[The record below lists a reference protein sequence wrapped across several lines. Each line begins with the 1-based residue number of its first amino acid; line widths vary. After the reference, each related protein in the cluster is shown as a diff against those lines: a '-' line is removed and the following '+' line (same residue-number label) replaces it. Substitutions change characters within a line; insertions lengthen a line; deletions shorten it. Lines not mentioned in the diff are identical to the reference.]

1 MKNIPTP
8 LQIPA
13 LRNVLS
19 GRTTIPKTE
28 LRNFYQA
35 QSPSFNEQLFRRA
48 LYALEAKGILLPLG
62 AGMYAVKEKTSSKA
76 YFSYTPSKQLSSL
89 DQVLRRAF
97 PYLDYLC
104 WETSL
109 LHEFMTHQP
118 GQSVYI
124 VEVEKDACES
134 VFNRLREKFSSR
146 VFLKPT
152 RNIMEMYVLHQTD
165 PIIVIPLISQSPSTS
180 HKGIPF
186 PKLEKILVDTF
197 ADDNIFYAFQ
207 GEELSNIFTR
217 VFDTYWVNE
226 RTMFRYA
233 SRRKTGKKLAEFIH
247 KKTKIQL
254 ALQEKNNR

>member
-1 MKNIPTP
+1 MKSIPTP

-13 LRNVLS
+13 LKNVLS

-35 QSPSFNEQLFRRA
+35 HAFSFNEQLFRRA
-48 LYALEAKGILLPLG
+48 LYALETKGILIPLG
-62 AGMYAVKEKTSSKA
+62 AGMYAVKEQTNPKS
-76 YFSYTPSKQLSSL
+76 YFSYNPSKQLSSI
-89 DQVLRRAF
+89 DQLIRRAF

-118 GQSVYI
+118 GQNMFI

-152 RNIMEMYVLHQTD
+152 RSIMEMYALPQAA
-165 PIIVIPLISQSPSTS
+165 PIIVIPLISQSPRTS
-180 HKGIPF
+180 YKGIPF

-197 ADDNIFYAFQ
+197 ADELIFYAFQ
-207 GEELSNIFTR
+207 GEELSNIFTYA
-217 VFDTYWVNE
+217 FDTYWVNE
-226 RTMFRYA
+226 KTMFRYA
-233 SRRKTGKKLAEFIH
+233 SRRKAGKRLAEFVQ
-247 KKTKIQL
+247 KKINIQL

>member
-1 MKNIPTP
+1 
-8 LQIPA
+8 
-13 LRNVLS
+13 NVLS

-35 QSPSFNEQLFRRA
+35 QSLSFNEQLFRRA

-97 PYLDYLC
+97 PYLNYLC

-118 GQSVYI
+118 GQSMYI

-134 VFNRLREKFSSR
+134 VFNRLREKYSGQ

-152 RNIMEMYVLHQTD
+152 RNVMEMYVLHQTD
-165 PIIVIPLISQSPSTS
+165 
-180 HKGIPF
+180 
-186 PKLEKILVDTF
+186 
-197 ADDNIFYAFQ
+197 
-207 GEELSNIFTR
+207 
-217 VFDTYWVNE
+217 
-226 RTMFRYA
+226 
-233 SRRKTGKKLAEFIH
+233 
-247 KKTKIQL
+247 
-254 ALQEKNNR
+254 